1 MELIE
6 DAQNAIQKAQDV
18 VNTAV
23 NGHSDEA
30 RQLSYLTNI
39 YCLRFLYRENLTN
52 LNKSIQITRRVID
65 SASVAGQDTSTYSSN
80 LTIHLNERFLELRDL
95 NDLEESIQISHEA
108 VDDTPERL
116 SDWYERT

>member
-18 VNTAV
+18 VNTTV
-23 NGHSDEA
+23 NGHSDET

-39 YCLRFLYRENLTN
+39 HCLRFLYRENLTN

-95 NDLEESIQISHEA
+95 NDLEESI
-108 VDDTPERL
+108 
-116 SDWYERT
+116 